1 LYILLH
7 FLRPISA
14 FLRKM
19 IGRAVTARPEG
30 RRKICAYAQGE
41 HMSGAAAGHAATD
54 EMSWD
59 MRCTTGGAEETMTF
73 PPHPLRCAQRL
84 LLKEKALH
92 ARPRPQGEG
101 LSVIILVTDLQGG
114 ASMPARKNSKKRQVI
129 LEALAATTAH
139 PTAQELYQQLK
150 PDYPDLS
157 LGTVYRNLSLF
168 AEEGDAIS
176 DGVFRGQER
185 FDARTN
191 PHAHLHCVQCGR
203 VIDVPLPGEPEAQLC
218 ALAQGVT
225 DAQVLGCSITFTG
238 LCKTCQQADKGSA
251 SE

>member
-1 LYILLH
+1 
-7 FLRPISA
+7 
-14 FLRKM
+14 
-19 IGRAVTARPEG
+19 
-30 RRKICAYAQGE
+30 
-41 HMSGAAAGHAATD
+41 
-54 EMSWD
+54 
-59 MRCTTGGAEETMTF
+59 
-73 PPHPLRCAQRL
+73 
-84 LLKEKALH
+84 
-92 ARPRPQGEG
+92 
-101 LSVIILVTDLQGG
+101 
-114 ASMPARKNSKKRQVI
+114 MPARKNSKKRQVI

-168 AEEGDAIS
+168 AEEGDAMS
-176 DGVFRGQER
+176 VGVFPPGRSGSTP
-185 FDARTN
+185 ART
-191 PHAHLHCVQCGR
+191 PTRTCTVCSAGR

>member
-1 LYILLH
+1 
-7 FLRPISA
+7 
-14 FLRKM
+14 
-19 IGRAVTARPEG
+19 
-30 RRKICAYAQGE
+30 
-41 HMSGAAAGHAATD
+41 
-54 EMSWD
+54 
-59 MRCTTGGAEETMTF
+59 
-73 PPHPLRCAQRL
+73 
-84 LLKEKALH
+84 
-92 ARPRPQGEG
+92 
-101 LSVIILVTDLQGG
+101 
-114 ASMPARKNSKKRQVI
+114 MPTRKNSKKRQVI

-157 LGTVYRNLSLF
+157 LF
-168 AEEGDAIS
+168 AEEGDAMS
-176 DGVFRGQER
+176 VGVFRGQER

-203 VIDVPLPGEPEAQLC
+203 GIDVPLPGEPEAQLC

>member
-1 LYILLH
+1 
-7 FLRPISA
+7 
-14 FLRKM
+14 
-19 IGRAVTARPEG
+19 
-30 RRKICAYAQGE
+30 
-41 HMSGAAAGHAATD
+41 
-54 EMSWD
+54 
-59 MRCTTGGAEETMTF
+59 
-73 PPHPLRCAQRL
+73 
-84 LLKEKALH
+84 
-92 ARPRPQGEG
+92 
-101 LSVIILVTDLQGG
+101 
-114 ASMPARKNSKKRQVI
+114 MPTRKNSKKRQVI

-157 LGTVYRNLSLF
+157 LF
-168 AEEGDAIS
+168 AEEGDAMS
-176 DGVFRGQER
+176 VGVFRGQER

-191 PHAHLHCVQCGR
+191 PHAHLLCVQCGR

>member
-1 LYILLH
+1 MDTMEALLT
-7 FLRPISA
+7 RRSI
-14 FLRKM
+14 RKY
-19 IGRAVTARPEG
+19 RPEPVSIEDL
-30 RRKICAYAQGE
+30 KEIL
-41 HMSGAAAGHAATD
+41 AAGATAPSAVNMQHWYFVAVQDPAALEEVKAIMGGVVEKFQPVLEERFSRHPEQIGITNRFL
-54 EMSWD
+54 S
-59 MRCTTGGAEETMTF
+59 TLGGA
-73 PPHPLRCAQRL
+73 PVCL
-84 LLKEKALH
+84 L
-92 ARPRPQGEG
+92 
-101 LSVIILVTDLQGG
+101 VF
-114 ASMPARKNSKKRQVI
+114 M
-129 LEALAATTAH
+129 
-139 PTAQELYQQLK
+139 LK

-168 AEEGDAIS
+168 AEEGDAMS
-176 DGVFRGQER
+176 VGVFRGQER

>member
-1 LYILLH
+1 MQHWYFVAVQDPAALEEVKAIMGGVVEKFQPVLEERFSRH
-7 FLRPISA
+7 PEQIGITNRFLST
-14 FLRKM
+14 L
-19 IGRAVTARPEG
+19 
-30 RRKICAYAQGE
+30 
-41 HMSGAAAGHAATD
+41 
-54 EMSWD
+54 
-59 MRCTTGGAEETMTF
+59 GGA
-73 PPHPLRCAQRL
+73 PVCL
-84 LLKEKALH
+84 L
-92 ARPRPQGEG
+92 
-101 LSVIILVTDLQGG
+101 VF
-114 ASMPARKNSKKRQVI
+114 M
-129 LEALAATTAH
+129 
-139 PTAQELYQQLK
+139 LK

-168 AEEGDAIS
+168 AEEGDAMS
-176 DGVFRGQER
+176 VGVFRGQER

-218 ALAQGVT
+218 ALAQDVT